1 MEAIIRQE
9 ARWILTQQLPGGAVV
24 TAYPGQPKIVP
35 YFAHLALYGPAA
47 WGLNPGRVRAYLDWY
62 LGRLE
67 KPDRYGIT
75 GTVYDYYLEQRGE
88 GEGERT
94 TFPSGVEIP
103 AYTYDSSD
111 SYAATFL
118 TLVRRYYAAS
128 GDRAWVAQH
137 LPELELVAG
146 AMLATLQRDNLTL
159 ARPDW
164 KVKYLMDNCEVYR
177 GLKDYAWLLAQVG
190 GYASEVWTCQPFG
203 VEGRL
208 VEVGGHASEAWMPGG
223 QPGTVAE
230 KKVGVQG
237 GEVIKYETLAG
248 KVKDAITAKMLLDG
262 GYCPAIYRAGLRR
275 RPNWKKWYPD
285 ALAQFFPIITGVLA
299 PEDKTARRIYH
310 NFLRNYPRWYEQ
322 TTPAN
327 FLTTLVVYAATLMED
342 RWRVRQYI
350 TGLQQNIIGP
360 GHPWPYHAAEA
371 GILLLA
377 LKFYLT
383 GDAMEVVG

>member
-1 MEAIIRQE
+1 MVGVFLFMEAIIHQE
-9 ARWILTQQLPGGAVV
+9 ADWILTQQLPSGAVV

-35 YFAHLALYGPAA
+35 YFAHLALYGLAA
-47 WGLNPGRVRAYLDWY
+47 WGLNPQRIRAYLDWY
-62 LGRLE
+62 LGHLE

-75 GTVYDYYLEQRGE
+75 GTVYDYYLEQRGD

-94 TFPSGVEIP
+94 MLQSGAEIP

-118 TLVRRYYAAS
+118 TVVRRYYEAS
-128 GDRAWVAQH
+128 GDRGWLEHH

-177 GLKDYAWLLAQVG
+177 GLKDYAWLLAQAK
-190 GYASEVWTCQPFG
+190 GYTG
-203 VEGRL
+203 
-208 VEVGGHASEAWMPGG
+208 EADRYD
-223 QPGTVAE
+223 V
-230 KKVGVQG
+230 
-237 GEVIKYETLAG
+237 LAG
-248 KVKDAITAKMLLDG
+248 RVKSALEAKMRVDG

-285 ALAQFFPIITGVLA
+285 ALAQLFPLITGVLS
-299 PEDKTARRIYH
+299 PEEKTARRIYG

-342 RWRVRQYI
+342 RWRVRQYV
-350 TGLQQNIIGP
+350 TGLRENIIAR

-377 LKFYLT
+377 LTHYEK
-383 GDAMEVVG
+383 A